1 MEHCRNYEQSQ
12 GYVEP
17 AGHPEVKY
25 LNICSNP
32 EVKYLNICS
41 NPEVNYLFKF
51 LFTKN
56 YLMFSHGIKWFCIQ
70 NSFKRHNASS

>member
-12 GYVEP
+12 RYVEP

-25 LNICSNP
+25 LNICSN
-32 EVKYLNICS
+32 ICS

-51 LFTKN
+51 LFTRN
-56 YLMFSHGIKWFCIQ
+56 YLMFCHGNGFAYKIVLSVTMLQ
-70 NSFKRHNASS
+70 VNNGVAD